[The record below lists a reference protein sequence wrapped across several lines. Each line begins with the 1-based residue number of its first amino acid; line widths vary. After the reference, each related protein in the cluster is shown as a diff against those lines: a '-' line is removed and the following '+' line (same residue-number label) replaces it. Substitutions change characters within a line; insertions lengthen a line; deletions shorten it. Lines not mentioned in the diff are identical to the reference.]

1 MYFGDRSGQ
10 EGRSSFIYA
19 MCMGVFFK
27 PKTRLPI
34 SDRRHWDIPMKVKL
48 TQKFGRRLTG
58 LFSLLVVFLIT
69 SGAVAKTSLED
80 IYQVAQAINDSAKQ
94 SQQRIDT
101 LSDETDSLYNTYR
114 GVLKNIESLKIY
126 NANLERQV
134 RDQERRMARIR
145 KSTQDVSKVQ
155 AEITP
160 LMLRMVEV
168 LEQYIE
174 NDLPFLMEERRER
187 VESLRLIMDN
197 SNVSESERFN
207 QVIRAYQIE
216 SEYGRTMEF
225 YTAEIEVDGVTQIVD
240 VLKVGRIALV
250 YQTSD
255 GSETGWWN
263 PSTGQWEKLGNKYA
277 GSIRNGLKMA
287 RRQLTAGLFA
297 VPVIAPEGN

>member
-1 MYFGDRSGQ
+1 
-10 EGRSSFIYA
+10 
-19 MCMGVFFK
+19 
-27 PKTRLPI
+27 
-34 SDRRHWDIPMKVKL
+34 MKVKL

-225 YTAEIEVDGVTQIVD
+225 YTAEIEVEGVTQIVD